1 MPFWTWLQ
9 KSEYNQC
16 SQRVG
21 EMKKA
26 LIVDDNRQMAD
37 SLAQMLEFYNIS
49 SEITYGARAAITLLK
64 DMTPSIVFLDLN
76 MPGVT
81 GFDVLG
87 FLKREPKLSK
97 VPVIV
102 VTSDDQPESAQRA
115 KDAGADAYIVKP
127 VNLDE
132 LEESLKSLNLIL

>member
-1 MPFWTWLQ
+1 
-9 KSEYNQC
+9 
-16 SQRVG
+16 
-21 EMKKA
+21 MKNA

-49 SEITYGARAAITLLK
+49 SEIAYGARAAMTLLN
-64 DMTPSIVFLDLN
+64 DLMPSIVFLDLN

-87 FLKREPKLSK
+87 FLKREPKLAK

-115 KDAGADAYIVKP
+115 KEAGADAYIIKP
-127 VNLDE
+127 VNLDV